1 MTDIAILDTAIL
13 WGQQQSVPI
22 FWSAIVVLCYIVLTR
37 QLFPK
42 IDKSVDEGGFKNDAL
57 KKAYLTVRFL
67 SGIVVAAV
75 LLVVWGVDI
84 SGMMLV
90 STSILTVTGV
100 ALFANWSVLS
110 NITAYFV
117 LLFHSAYRR
126 GNFIRVIDGDNYIEG
141 YIADIGVFNT
151 QFITEDR
158 EVVIYP
164 NNLLLGRPTQINPR
178 TRVAGMGKIAQVY
191 EKKSSDSKEKEST

>member
-1 MTDIAILDTAIL
+1 MTSTMVFDQLINWIQQEAVAIAWTCFVFA
-13 WGQQQSVPI
+13 
-22 FWSAIVVLCYIVLTR
+22 CYGGLTR
-37 QLFPK
+37 RLFPK
-42 IDKSVDEGGFKNDAL
+42 IDQSVDDGGFKNDSL
-57 KKAYLTVRFL
+57 KKAYLTVRWL
-67 SGIVVAAV
+67 SGIVFTAV

-84 SGMMLV
+84 SGMLLM
-90 STSILTVTGV
+90 STSILAVTGV

-126 GNFIRVIDGDNYIEG
+126 GNFVRILDGDNYIEG
-141 YIADIGVFNT
+141 YISDIGVFNT

-158 EVVIYP
+158 DIIIYP

-178 TRVAGMGKIAQVY
+178 NRFHSVGKIPKPD
-191 EKKSSDSKEKEST
+191 EKMDDLK